1 MEIYLIDDGT
11 LDTVVEVSIPS
22 TVGFERFKYQQRF
35 NSEYRFSFDEDPEK
49 STELFLKEIEKEFVS
64 LLVEYYTSDGIEGQD
79 LYDWG
84 RVQ

>member
-22 TVGFERFKYQQRF
+22 TAGYPSTKYQQRF
-35 NSEYRFSFDEDPEK
+35 DSEYRFSFDEDPEK
-49 STELFLKEIEKEFVS
+49 STDLFLKEIEAEFVE
-64 LLVEYYTSDGIEGQD
+64 LLVDRIEGRD
-79 LYDWG
+79 RDVFGWG